1 MMKRSVF
8 IRRLRRFGSF
18 LFVAGAA
25 AWFGLATLPTFA
37 AADPMSC
44 SASPERQQFDYW
56 LGDWTITYPGAPGG
70 SKSKVYLTLDKCVL
84 VESWDGGKGHKGENV
99 FAYSS
104 DDGNWHGMFADNQ
117 GRVHVFKG
125 TVTPGLAE
133 FYGPSRGPNGAA
145 TVLNR
150 IRVVRVTADKV
161 KQSWEKSA
169 DNGATWT
176 VEFQGEYSRN
186 KP

>member
-1 MMKRSVF
+1 MMKRSVV
-8 IRRLRRFGSF
+8 IRRLRQFRSL
-18 LFVAGAA
+18 LFVAGTVV
-25 AWFGLATLPTFA
+25 WFGVATLPTFA
-37 AADPMSC
+37 AADSVSC

-70 SKSKVYLTLDKCVL
+70 STSKVYLRLDKCVL
-84 VESWDGGKGHKGENV
+84 VETWDGGRGHKGENV

-104 DDGNWHGMFADNQ
+104 DDGSWHGMFADNQ

-125 TVTPGLAE
+125 KVTSGLAE

-145 TVLNR
+145 TLNR
-150 IRVVRVTADKV
+150 IRVVRVNADKV
-161 KQSWEKSA
+161 TQTWEKSV
-169 DNGATWT
+169 DKGATWT